1 MGTKCGERKIYKNRM
16 DTKFGE
22 RKMYRNCMDTKCQ
35 ERKIYRNCMDRKYKE
50 RKIYIHT
57 SRRQRFTEEGEE
69 TTWIQHAGER
79 KITHTLRRQR
89 DRKLILLKS
98 LIHSPSC
105 CSFSKCDRK
114 LTDYVVNPV
123 YLQLL
128 HSKQQQGKTA
138 HTSCP
143 CISIYQYISPSTSPS
158 YDDFE
163 DKRSQKM
170 TDKNTP
176 AKLHNGSSNEA
187 ARMGKKS

>member
-1 MGTKCGERKIYKNRM
+1 
-16 DTKFGE
+16 
-22 RKMYRNCMDTKCQ
+22 
-35 ERKIYRNCMDRKYKE
+35 
-50 RKIYIHT
+50 
-57 SRRQRFTEEGEE
+57 
-69 TTWIQHAGER
+69 
-79 KITHTLRRQR
+79 
-89 DRKLILLKS
+89 
-98 LIHSPSC
+98 
-105 CSFSKCDRK
+105 
-114 LTDYVVNPV
+114 VNPV